1 MGKANFIQPISS
13 LPSYL
18 LASFYTKYDAAH
30 FLINTASLL
39 SVLLPKLPQF
49 HGVRLFGINKYWG
62 MELGTLEQ
70 RAVTSL
76 LFLYCL
82 LYLESLR
89 TMFPK
94 LPVETQLPQIF
105 IGKWGSLGPAL
116 LGAGFFDWGK
126 TGEVSGKSLS
136 RAGSHV
142 GAAFW
147 LIKFF
152 HIIHSHHLPSSSVL
166 LCIFLIIKISI
177 FRYGYSLVSR
187 KGREMYS

>member
-1 MGKANFIQPISS
+1 
-13 LPSYL
+13 
-18 LASFYTKYDAAH
+18 
-30 FLINTASLL
+30 
-39 SVLLPKLPQF
+39 
-49 HGVRLFGINKYWG
+49 

-116 LGAGFFDWGK
+116 LGAGFFD
-126 TGEVSGKSLS
+126 
-136 RAGSHV
+136 
-142 GAAFW
+142 
-147 LIKFF
+147 
-152 HIIHSHHLPSSSVL
+152 
-166 LCIFLIIKISI
+166 
-177 FRYGYSLVSR
+177 
-187 KGREMYS
+187 